1 MPRAVTI
8 TIWSGWSTIAKKEK
22 KNPHNTLRVKNEDS
36 MEYNEISKQ
45 ISKYIKTI

>member
-22 KNPHNTLRVKNEDS
+22 KSSQHTA
-36 MEYNEISKQ
+36 SKKRGFNGVQ
-45 ISKYIKTI
+45 WDLKTNK